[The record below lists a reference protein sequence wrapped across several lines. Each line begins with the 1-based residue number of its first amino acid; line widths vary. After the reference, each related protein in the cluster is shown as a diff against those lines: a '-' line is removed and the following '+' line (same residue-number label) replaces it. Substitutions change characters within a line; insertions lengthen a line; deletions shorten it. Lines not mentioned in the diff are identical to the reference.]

1 MHAKPEGPPR
11 PKRWTQ
17 VLYESLASLTDRA
30 ASVSPCKSEKSSFQF
45 PPFRTHAK
53 VTTQVTPR
61 PSPPV
66 TPPSAHIQRLSIP
79 APTTSQKLGLQ
90 RPRTSS
96 LVHVDSVES
105 MRELAKFIAEA
116 EAPGRGWAEARQ
128 KCAVAPQDRATE
140 VPRLW
145 AEAAPRRGG
154 SPLQRQ
160 RDDKAPLLRQR
171 DDTPGTGWAARRGQP
186 YGEASCNWRRAE
198 ARRFDETPRLW
209 AESPMRDADRERQNG
224 EAPAGQ
230 SAGASP
236 PRRADVPRL
245 WAESPPRGADERHEA
260 PGRGWAEARRG
271 EVYGEAG
278 HNWRHTD
285 ELRRHSAHGDVST
298 HALDLSTHGDGIAHG
313 APAYVGT
320 CVRRSGPCGARISTP
335 CPTKR
340 QINRAGARP
349 TSYTGASGALRRKR
363 SESDDL
369 RLPLVDLR
377 RKRSESFETAPPL
390 KRSGSGDALQRLADL
405 KREMR
410 ERSAEGRAAVAE
422 CADDWATLWATESRA
437 PASTKRTFETYG
449 RASPPPPPKRADS
462 RDHVEALAGMLAGL
476 GQSIDAAP
484 IDARN
489 DERGEDGDADIDS
502 VFVF

>member
-271 EVYGEAG
+271 E
-278 HNWRHTD
+278 
-285 ELRRHSAHGDVST
+285 
-298 HALDLSTHGDGIAHG
+298 
-313 APAYVGT
+313 
-320 CVRRSGPCGARISTP
+320 
-335 CPTKR
+335 
-340 QINRAGARP
+340 
-349 TSYTGASGALRRKR
+349 
-363 SESDDL
+363 
-369 RLPLVDLR
+369 
-377 RKRSESFETAPPL
+377 SFETAPPL